1 MARFSQEHHGIKFW
15 WKLPSNLSRN
25 SYNIKNG
32 TFLAAIFWMTNLFC
46 RIFKRPNKTKKCIR
60 LPTSDVLG
68 ANEAKNNKKPN
79 EAVKFHLLGH
89 SKVFSRWNWNLP
101 VFRPTEN
108 LTSHGATIF
117 GCFLMLFDTFWCY
130 IVFVSF
136 EPKADSQKGSECYE
150 ILMHPSSY
158 LFSCQNSLLHR
169 HKFLQHIFFLDTLC
183 CFQRIAL
190 LADNWNPNRQFS
202 IWSNLEHLHSIFD
215 YSPRQ

>member
-1 MARFSQEHHGIKFW
+1 
-15 WKLPSNLSRN
+15 
-25 SYNIKNG
+25 
-32 TFLAAIFWMTNLFC
+32 MTSLFC

-117 GCFLMLFDTFWCY
+117 WCFLMLFDTFWCY

-136 EPKADSQKGSECYE
+136 EPKADSQRGQNVTKFWCIRPVIYS
-150 ILMHPSSY
+150 PVKTVSSTDINFCSIFFFPRHAL
-158 LFSCQNSLLHR
+158 LFS
-169 HKFLQHIFFLDTLC
+169 KD
-183 CFQRIAL
+183 CFTGR
-190 LADNWNPNRQFS
+190 
-202 IWSNLEHLHSIFD
+202 
-215 YSPRQ
+215 